1 MNYYDVSRANVT
13 AIYDTPTSNDSSY
26 DISRANV
33 TATSIAAY
41 LARLPILQPNP
52 GVSTSHRAG
61 SMQIEGIRVRDCR

>member
-41 LARLPILQPNP
+41 LARLPFCSPTPVLVP
-52 GVSTSHRAG
+52 R
-61 SMQIEGIRVRDCR
+61 IEQARCRLRE